1 MSIVRQD
8 NYDNKYVK
16 IETQEELEDYV
27 NDNSKIYI
35 KERPFSMPQ
44 EKIKEYNIVEFSKEP
59 LPALFTK
66 DPNNNNTRIFS
77 MDIFNLHFKDS
88 SVFYKLS
95 NQIDLKGGRF
105 SSHRRH
111 KNTKRRKNNRKK
123 TRRRRRN

>member
-8 NYDNKYVK
+8 NDVNEYVK
-16 IETQEELEDYV
+16 IETQKELEDYV
-27 NDNSKIYI
+27 NDNSEIYI

-44 EKIKEYNIVEFSKEP
+44 EKIKEYNIVEFTKDP

-77 MDIFNLHFKDS
+77 MDIFNLHFKDA

>member
-8 NYDNKYVK
+8 NDVNEYVK
-16 IETQEELEDYV
+16 IETQKELEDYV
-27 NDNSKIYI
+27 NDNSEIYI

-44 EKIKEYNIVEFSKEP
+44 EKIKKYKIVEFSKEP

-66 DPNNNNTRIFS
+66 DPNNNTIIFS
-77 MDIFNLHFKDS
+77 MDIFNLHFKDA

-95 NQIDLKGGRF
+95 NLKGGRF
-105 SSHRRH
+105 RSHRRR

>member
-8 NYDNKYVK
+8 NDINEYVK
-16 IETQEELEDYV
+16 IETQKELEDYV
-27 NDNSKIYI
+27 NDNSEIYI

-44 EKIKEYNIVEFSKEP
+44 EKIKKYKIVEFSKEP

-66 DPNNNNTRIFS
+66 DPNNNTIIFS
-77 MDIFNLHFKDS
+77 MDIFNLHFKDA

-95 NQIDLKGGRF
+95 NLKGGRF
-105 SSHRRH
+105 RSHRRR

>member
-8 NYDNKYVK
+8 DDDNKYVK
-16 IETQEELEDYV
+16 IETEKELEDYA
-27 NDNSKIYI
+27 NDNRKIYI
-35 KERPFSMPQ
+35 KERPFSRPQ
-44 EKIKEYNIVEFSKEP
+44 EKIKEYDIVEFTTDP

-66 DPNNNNTRIFS
+66 DSNDNTRIFS
-77 MDIFNLHFKDS
+77 MGIFDLHFKDS

-95 NQIDLKGGRF
+95 NLKGGRF
-105 SSHRRH
+105 RSHRRR

>member
-8 NYDNKYVK
+8 NDVNEYVK
-16 IETQEELEDYV
+16 IETQKELEDYV
-27 NDNSKIYI
+27 NDNSEIYI

-44 EKIKEYNIVEFSKEP
+44 EKIKKYKIVEFTKDP
-59 LPALFTK
+59 LPTLFTK
-66 DPNNNNTRIFS
+66 DSNGNKRFFSMRIFEL
-77 MDIFNLHFKDS
+77 DFKDS

-105 SSHRRH
+105 RSHRRR

>member
-8 NYDNKYVK
+8 NDDNKYVK

-27 NDNSKIYI
+27 NDNTKIYI

-44 EKIKEYNIVEFSKEP
+44 KNIKEYKIVEFSKEP

-77 MDIFNLHFKDS
+77 MDIFNLHFKDA

-105 SSHRRH
+105 RSHRKR
-111 KNTKRRKNNRKK
+111 KTTKRRKNNRKK